1 MPNVTAN
8 EISAAMGGNR
18 SRVGFS
24 TYYLEKGGISIKVT
38 DGRGDQVGSAR
49 FTDGNGRLNIET
61 INVSHDRQGRGLG
74 KLLVAA
80 LCDLATQMGLT
91 RLGLATADTSGG
103 FWRHYGVGMGGGTLI
118 TDISTQVWQT
128 GTITVT

>member
-8 EISAAMGGNR
+8 EVNAAMGGSR
-18 SRVGFS
+18 SRVG
-24 TYYLEKGGISIKVT
+24 TARYYLEKGGISIKLS
-38 DGRGDQVGSAR
+38 DARGDDAGSVR
-49 FTDGNGRLNIET
+49 FTEGNGRLNVET

-91 RLGLATADTSGG
+91 RIGLATPDTSGG
-103 FWRHYGVGMGGGTLI
+103 FWARYGVGMGGGTLV
-118 TDISTQVWQT
+118 TSISALVWAT
-128 GTITVT
+128 GTITIT

>member
-1 MPNVTAN
+1 MPTVSAN
-8 EISAAMGGNR
+8 DVSTAMGGNR

-24 TYYLEKGGISIKVT
+24 AYYLEKGGISIKLT
-38 DGRGDQVGSAR
+38 DGRGDQVGSVR
-49 FTDGNGRLNIET
+49 FSEGHGRLNIET

-91 RLGLATADTSGG
+91 RLGLATPDTSGG
-103 FWRHYGVGMGGGTLI
+103 FWAHYGVGMGGGTLI
-118 TDISTQVWQT
+118 TNISALVWQT
-128 GTITVT
+128 GSINLT